1 MKKIIRLTESDLAR
15 IVRRVINENNRKKP
29 LNEGILLTLGGIA
42 LGAGIIK
49 KAYDFLKNRELKNR
63 MIETGKTKTS
73 SGPFNV
79 GNKKFVMKEYEDK
92 ETGEIYWA
100 VDVTDGT
107 RDEGFR
113 DRKVLLFKDDPERI
127 ERMLNSEIHHDTSDE
142 AMYGPTKW
150 GQHVPDK
157 IIDMG
162 SN

>member
-1 MKKIIRLTESDLAR
+1 MAKVIRLTESDLAK

-63 MIETGKTKTS
+63 MVETGKTKTS
-73 SGPFNV
+73 SRNG
-79 GNKKFVMKEYEDK
+79 FVMKEYEDK

-113 DRKVLLFKDDPERI
+113 DRKVLLFKDEPERI
-127 ERMLNSEIHHDTSDE
+127 ERMLNSEIKHDTSDE

-150 GQHVPDK
+150 GQYVPDK

-162 SN
+162 SH

>member
-1 MKKIIRLTESDLAR
+1 MKRVIRLTESDLAR

-63 MIETGKTKTS
+63 MVETGKTKTS
-73 SGPFNV
+73 SRNG
-79 GNKKFVMKEYEDK
+79 FVMKEYEDK

-113 DRKVLLFKDDPERI
+113 DRKVLLFKDEPERI
-127 ERMLNSEIHHDTSDE
+127 ERMLNSEIKHDTSDE

-150 GQHVPDK
+150 GQYVPDK
-157 IIDMG
+157 VIDMG
-162 SN
+162 SH

>member
-1 MKKIIRLTESDLAR
+1 
-15 IVRRVINENNRKKP
+15 
-29 LNEGILLTLGGIA
+29 
-42 LGAGIIK
+42 
-49 KAYDFLKNRELKNR
+49 

-100 VDVTDGT
+100 VDVTDGI